1 MINGKMIS
9 LLVTV
14 LGEEV
19 ILHILHE
26 LREECLNFTS
36 LIGING
42 GDDTALE
49 VGEILKDKWKVFKGR
64 F

>member
-1 MINGKMIS
+1 MINGKMVA

-19 ILHILHE
+19 ILHVLHE
-26 LREECLNFTS
+26 FREECLNFTS

-49 VGEILKDKWKVFKGR
+49 VGEVLKDK
-64 F
+64 